1 MKALFQDL
9 VPGRVILRDAVSFGE
24 GFEGFG
30 VLVHLGEK
38 LRAKFFGSRVQFFDA
53 VFDVGILFLADG
65 EASDHVTEGN
75 GQSACQR
82 GRAAA
87 ARCGGSGGELC

>member
-1 MKALFQDL
+1 MEAALELF
-9 VPGRVILRDAVSFGE
+9 VSAGGVLRDAVGFGE
-24 GFEGFG
+24 GFEGLR
-30 VLVHLGEK
+30 VLIHLGEE
-38 LRAKFFGSRVQFFDA
+38 LAAEFFGCRVQFFDA
-53 VFDVGILFLADG
+53 VFDVSILFLADG